1 MKRRGLV
8 LLAPLLLS
16 PLVLSLAA
24 CGKHD
29 TATVANAAGATGSS
43 TLAVGGQ
50 TTQPGQSGSGVTTS
64 YTVAKGDSLWA
75 ISKHHC
81 TTAPAIAKANGWS
94 DGIDHPIFPGDVIS
108 VPEVECTT
116 TTQGAS
122 PTTTQGDTQGDTP
135 TTTPITASNGEI
147 DDWLAQKDGFVPDPM
162 YGDPADYYEDFGDV
176 CMEAWG
182 KTYEFE
188 KLGLGRDDVLNALE
202 PLPGRTPSKVLAAI
216 DRWAAFTA
224 NWYLRYKTVLDKYTG
239 ADGTVN
245 YDKIVAN
252 KDYRAFLAAY
262 LPVAADQTAA
272 HDYATKLCADLLSTK
287 GSTP

>member
-1 MKRRGLV
+1 MKRRGLI

-16 PLVLSLAA
+16 TLALSLVA
-24 CGKHD
+24 CGKD
-29 TATVANAAGATGSS
+29 DKATVANAAGATGSS
-43 TLAVGGQ
+43 TLAVGGP
-50 TTQPGQSGSGVTTS
+50 TTQPSQSGTGATTS

-108 VPEVECTT
+108 VPAVECTT
-116 TTQGAS
+116 TTLGAS
-122 PTTTQGDTQGDTP
+122 PTTTQGDTP
-135 TTTPITASNGEI
+135 ATASNGEI

-188 KLGLGRDDVLNALE
+188 KLGLGRGDVLNALE

-216 DRWAAFTA
+216 DRWSAFTA
-224 NWYLRYKTVLDKYTG
+224 DWYLRYKAVVDKY
-239 ADGTVN
+239 ADGDGNVN
-245 YDKIVAN
+245 YDKVVTN